1 MATTISRRLPSF
13 ASGHPTVRRP
23 HPELLLPISRR
34 RTLALLRCLTCSQI
48 LDNDNFGVYIEQEPY
63 VRDLLESYMGNR
75 FKLMLETLERYSV
88 CTPTLLGINALCLLG

>member
-1 MATTISRRLPSF
+1 M
-13 ASGHPTVRRP
+13 
-23 HPELLLPISRR
+23 
-34 RTLALLRCLTCSQI
+34 
-48 LDNDNFGVYIEQEPY
+48 YIEQEPY